1 MAFFCVYIQEAHP
14 TDGWQVLPN
23 LAEKVLYAQPKT
35 DDERA
40 EVAGACA
47 IDMKLEMPLLLD
59 EMSNE
64 VDGAYCALPER
75 LYLIDA
81 EGRIAFRGGPGP
93 FQFDP
98 GEWERAIEAHLE
110 ANGS

>member
-14 TDGWQVLPN
+14 TDGWQVTPN
-23 LAEKVLYAQPKT
+23 SREGVLYAQPKT
-35 DDERA
+35 DQERA
-40 EVAGACA
+40 EVAGACM
-47 IDMKLEMPLLLD
+47 IDLALEFPLLLD

-81 EGRIAFRGGPGP
+81 EGCIAYRGGPGP

-98 GEWERAIEAHLE
+98 GEWERAIEEHL
-110 ANGS
+110 ST